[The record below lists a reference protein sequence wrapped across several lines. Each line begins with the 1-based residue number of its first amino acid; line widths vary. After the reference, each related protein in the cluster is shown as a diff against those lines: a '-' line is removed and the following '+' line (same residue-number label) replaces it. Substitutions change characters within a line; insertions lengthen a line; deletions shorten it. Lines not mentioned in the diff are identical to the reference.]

1 MYLYIIAA
9 SETFNIE
16 IFVQIMRNGKHEWI
30 RYSRNSDC
38 DHSIQFITIQHQD
51 NHFSL
56 IQNKHRP
63 CNCTCREVLEGKI
76 NHKYKNIEQRKTRKI
91 YYQKALNLYLCA
103 IKLIWKN

>member
-56 IQNKHRP
+56 IQNKPRP

-91 YYQKALNLYLCA
+91 
-103 IKLIWKN
+103 